1 MARVFFLLL
10 VCLMSLKGN
19 SVIFGRSKLSLIR
32 TEGENT
38 EKEKIFVC
46 MVNMEGKEGVF
57 STQGVFIWLN
67 GGEYVEKI
75 EQKERKELTM
85 VLSTGEDIKVRIDS
99 SENKR
104 IMAKRVASPGLI
116 GKNEDISAIVL
127 FLDL

>member
-1 MARVFFLLL
+1 
-10 VCLMSLKGN
+10 MSLKGN